1 MHTNRLSVHTK
12 LVRTLTETA
21 SFPQSERPRSHEP
34 GWKNVPVSRMS
45 GFVWTRPA
53 WVLFL
58 ICPSWTCLYKK
69 QRAFFSPLK
78 VSSSNW
84 TVSSAAD
91 VMQVLASFGVVMGL
105 LFMLERFQSD
115 VMLFWCLQLLIFFSA
130 DVIKR
135 NAPRTLSHQ
144 IKRGRGTT
152 YLCGLAG
159 TSGTVLFWGGRGV
172 GGAGGIWQVAPAEL
186 DDPHISLEFFR
197 VPPPLPLVSQINWD
211 APPSTQ
217 KKRRKMEND

>member
-21 SFPQSERPRSHEP
+21 SFPQSERPRSHES

-84 TVSSAAD
+84 TVSSAAY

-144 IKRGRGTT
+144 IKRGRGTAYT

-159 TSGTVLFWGGRGV
+159 TSGTG
-172 GGAGGIWQVAPAEL
+172 GGAGGIWRVAPAEL
-186 DDPHISLEFFR
+186 DDPPYFARIFSG
-197 VPPPLPLVSQINWD
+197 
-211 APPSTQ
+211 APPCIP
-217 KKRRKMEND
+217 N